1 MNIRDHEDLASL
13 LKIAQEQ
20 DNKIN
25 LSLILIT
32 VKNNDVENLNSI
44 FEYFRDNG
52 IEIVNEDVEPENINN
67 ISENISPFDP
77 SKIDIKMD
85 KLILDSIIKRI
96 KNNELELESSFQ
108 RKAGLWGDVQKSQLI
123 ESILLKIPL
132 PAFYFDAT
140 NDDKWLI
147 IDGLQRIST
156 IKEFVVED
164 KLKLKGLEFMTDLNG
179 ATFSTLPR
187 SLQRRIEET
196 NINGYLINPATPKN
210 VKYNIFKRINT
221 GGLVLEA
228 QEIRNALFQGQ
239 ATTFLMTMSKS
250 KEFIIATDESI
261 KSDRMLDCEFCLRY
275 VSFANLLSHYNG
287 NMDIF
292 LSEGMEYLQNLNK
305 NELEDILLRFEYDM
319 EISYKIFEKNCFRK
333 VFNDG
338 RRRPINKAIFE
349 AISVVISMSSNED
362 IKNYISHK
370 EQIKE
375 KFKEL
380 CLDYDFINYLKA
392 SDKLSVALRI
402 KKIYNIFKN
411 IEVENNDK

>member
-1 MNIRDHEDLASL
+1 MIEQYGEDLYSL
-13 LKIAQEQ
+13 LEIAKEQ
-20 DNKIN
+20 NNKIN

-32 VKNNDVENLNSI
+32 IRNKDVENLSKI
-44 FEYFRDNG
+44 FEYFKENG
-52 IEIVNEDVEPENINN
+52 VEIVNEDVEPENLDN
-67 ISENISPFDP
+67 ISENVTPFDP

-96 KNNELELESSFQ
+96 KNNELEFEATFQ
-108 RKAGLWGDVQKSQLI
+108 RKAGLWGVIQKSQLI

-140 NDDKWLI
+140 DDDKWLI

-164 KLKLKGLEFMTDLNG
+164 KLKLKGLEFMTDLEG
-179 ATFSTLPR
+179 MKFSQLPR

-196 NINGYLINPATPKN
+196 NINAYLINPATPKN

-239 ATTFLMTMSKS
+239 ATKFLVTMSKTE
-250 KEFIIATDESI
+250 EFLLATDRSI

-275 VSFANLLSHYNG
+275 VAFTNLLEQYSG
-287 NMDIF
+287 NMDTF
-292 LSEGMEYLQNLNK
+292 LSEGMEYLQNADEMKLDN
-305 NELEDILLRFEYDM
+305 ILSKFKENM
-319 EISYKIFEKNCFRK
+319 NNSYKIFEKNCFRK
-333 VFNDG
+333 VFDDG

-349 AISVVISMSSNED
+349 AVSVVIFDSSKDQIDSYLLCKEK
-362 IKNYISHK
+362 IKN
-370 EQIKE
+370 EFE
-375 KFKEL
+375 KL
-380 CLDYDFINYLKA
+380 CLDYDFQNYLKA
-392 SDKLSVALRI
+392 SDKISVSSRI
-402 KKIYNIFKN
+402 KKMY
-411 IEVENNDK
+411 EVFGRNMEI